1 MTSNNFWQITICCL
15 ALLGIF
21 ALTSP
26 SQSGQSQSPPATK
39 EPDAADASDDDE
51 KLDASFRRFGLAAG
65 AAYQCTPESGKEKLV
80 DDVLHAF
87 SRIGQLFGTD
97 RAFYFAASFGRGTD
111 QPFDKAKCAE
121 LIEKLRESRLVRRLA
136 K

>member
-1 MTSNNFWQITICCL
+1 
-15 ALLGIF
+15 
-21 ALTSP
+21 
-26 SQSGQSQSPPATK
+26 
-39 EPDAADASDDDE
+39 
-51 KLDASFRRFGLAAG
+51 
-65 AAYQCTPESGKEKLV
+65 V
-80 DDVLHAF
+80 DDVRHAF

-97 RAFYFAASFGRGTD
+97 RAFYFAASFERGTD